1 MSTTTQDR
9 HAIVTGASRGI
20 GRAVALA
27 LGRTGA
33 RVTVNYRGNIEAAR
47 EVVGA
52 LEALGARAAAVQA
65 DVTRVAD
72 ARRLFDDA
80 EAELGPVDVVVANV
94 GVPVFLPV
102 AEVTDEQFEQG
113 FGAITRATFALLQE
127 AARRVRDD
135 GRLVI
140 VSSGAAVSPGAA
152 GAIYGAAKTAVDF
165 FGASLAAELGARGVT
180 VNSVMPGLTRTD
192 GLILRPEQIEAMV
205 ARTPLGRLG
214 EPEEVA
220 AVVAFLASPEAGWV
234 TGQRFAASGGLS

>member
-1 MSTTTQDR
+1 MSEKTEDR

-33 RVTVNYRGNIEAAR
+33 SVTVNYRGNLEAAQ

-65 DVTRVAD
+65 DVTQVQD

-80 EAELGPVDVVVANV
+80 EAQLGPVDVVVANV
-94 GVPVFLPV
+94 GVPVFIPV
-102 AEVTDEQFEQG
+102 AGVTDEQFEQG

-127 AARRVRDD
+127 AARRTRDG
-135 GRLVI
+135 GRIVI
-140 VSSGAAVSPGAA
+140 VSSGAAVSPRAA
-152 GAIYGAAKTAVDF
+152 GALYGAAKAAVDF
-165 FGASLAAELGARGVT
+165 FGASLAAEVGPRGIT

-192 GLILRPEQIEAMV
+192 GMILPPEQVEAMV
-205 ARTPLGRLG
+205 AQTPLGRLG

-220 AVVAFLASPEAGWV
+220 AVVAFLASPQAGWV

>member
-1 MSTTTQDR
+1 MSEKTEDR

-33 RVTVNYRGNIEAAR
+33 SVTVNYRGNLEAAQ

-65 DVTRVAD
+65 DVTQVQD

-80 EAELGPVDVVVANV
+80 EAQLGPVDVVVANV
-94 GVPVFLPV
+94 GVPVFRPV

-127 AARRVRDD
+127 AARRTRDG
-135 GRLVI
+135 GRIVI
-140 VSSGAAVSPGAA
+140 VSSGAAVSPRAA
-152 GAIYGAAKTAVDF
+152 GALYGAAKAAVDF
-165 FGASLAAELGARGVT
+165 FGASLAAEVGPRGIT

-192 GLILRPEQIEAMV
+192 GMILPPEQVEAMV
-205 ARTPLGRLG
+205 AQTPLGRLG

-220 AVVAFLASPEAGWV
+220 AVVAFLASPQAGWV